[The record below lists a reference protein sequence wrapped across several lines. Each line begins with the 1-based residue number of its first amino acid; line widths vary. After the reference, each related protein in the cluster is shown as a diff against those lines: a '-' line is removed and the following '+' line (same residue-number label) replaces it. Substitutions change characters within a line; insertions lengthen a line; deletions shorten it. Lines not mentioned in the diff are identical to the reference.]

1 MAQKTVLTYRESL
14 NFANQF
20 RVNHRRAT
28 SSINHPAATRFSLAA
43 VISSSKDHADEY
55 AIERRAMIDTFN
67 RLLTQRLRADE
78 HLSLDSFQFVRSLGQ
93 GGYGSV
99 FLAYHS
105 DTREYLALKAME
117 KAALV
122 ETDEQTLILSERQ
135 YAFALRHPNI
145 VILAPERSMQCTC

>member
-1 MAQKTVLTYRESL
+1 MARKTVLTYRESM

-20 RVNHRRAT
+20 RVNHRRA
-28 SSINHPAATRFSLAA
+28 SIHHRTTRVALVA
-43 VISSSKDHADEY
+43 VISSGEDHAVEY
-55 AIERRAMIDTFN
+55 ANERRAMIDTFN
-67 RLLTQRLRADE
+67 RLLIQRLRADE
-78 HLSLDSFQFVRSLGQ
+78 RLSLDSFQLVRSLGQ

-145 VILAPERSMQCTC
+145 VISSAKRSMHCTC